1 MKHASWKLFRF
12 ISSCAIAAVS
22 MVPLAAQTA
31 ALAYRNAVTP
41 PPPGWTG
48 PVFQLVHNYPT
59 TNPGTCDPS
68 ICKWL
73 GNKNV
78 NFSVNLTGPP
88 PKWDKAWNEYIQEIL
103 DYVKDGQDPDLKND
117 IGWRTSVKG
126 ANWYHVPWMAYDP
139 TRGREFVHGM
149 TNERTAV
156 LSDLT
161 EHPEHAFGT
170 NPLMMLMADRSKPQ
184 CNHHQF
190 ETWAFG
196 VYNAWGAWSIGQGWA
211 QSGDPNIISAGG
223 IPKPAG
229 LPFPQGTV
237 VAKLLFTSAGP
248 DCVAYLKD
256 SPVWQ
261 ADRHVEKNGTF
272 YCDRAVQ
279 NMRLVQ
285 LDVAVVDN
293 RSPTRWVFGTFSYV
307 DDAHNPRCRT
317 GQCKTFWDRLTPVG
331 LQWGSDPWTFP
342 AVPKADSIPARQSVL
357 NQNTGAP
364 QHFGC
369 NGRLAGPVDN
379 KVSSCLSCHGGGF
392 AAPPAAVGV
401 TTPPIFGGAAF
412 PDMCTNFSAANQQY
426 FNDIQ
431 FPMSYTG
438 GQYQG
443 LLNLDTSLQLQVAF
457 VEYAQFKQ
465 AGQPKACKNPSLK

>member
-1 MKHASWKLFRF
+1 MSLFRF
-12 ISSCAIAAVS
+12 LSRGAIALGLCAI
-22 MVPLAAQTA
+22 PLAAQTA
-31 ALAYRNAVTP
+31 SLAYRNAATP

-59 TNPGTCDPS
+59 SNPGACDPS

-73 GNKNV
+73 GNKAV

-88 PKWDKAWNEYIQEIL
+88 PKWDKAWNDYIQEIL
-103 DYVKDGQDPDLKND
+103 DYVKEGQDPDLKNES
-117 IGWRTSVKG
+117 GWHTSVDG
-126 ANWYHVPWMAYDP
+126 AAKWYHVPWMAYDP

-149 TNERTAV
+149 TNERTAN

-161 EHPEHAFGT
+161 EHPEHAFGM
-170 NPLMMLMADRSKPQ
+170 NALLMLPTDRAKPQ
-184 CNHHQF
+184 CNQHQF

-196 VYNAWGAWSIGQGWA
+196 IYNPWGAWSIGQGWA
-211 QSGDPNIISAGG
+211 QSGDPHIVTAGG
-223 IPKPAG
+223 IAQPAG

-237 VAKLLFTSAGP
+237 VAKLLFTTATP
-248 DCVAYLKD
+248 DCVAYLKG

-261 ADRHVEKNGTF
+261 SDRHVEKDGKF
-272 YCDRAVQ
+272 YCDRTVQ
-279 NMRLVQ
+279 DVRLVQ

-293 RSPTRWVFGTFSYV
+293 RSPTRWVFGTFGYV
-307 DDAHNPRCRT
+307 DDAHNPKCRT
-317 GQCKTFWDRLTPVG
+317 GHCKTFWDRLAPVG

-342 AVPKADSIPARQSVL
+342 AVPRADGIPARQSVL
-357 NQNTGAP
+357 NLNTGAP

-379 KVSSCLSCHGGGF
+379 KLSSCLSCHGGGF
-392 AAPPAAVGV
+392 AAQPAAVGV
-401 TTPPIFGGAAF
+401 PTPPIFGF
-412 PDMCTNFSAANQQY
+412 PDLCSIFSSANQQY

-431 FPMSYTG
+431 FPLGYTG
-438 GQYQG
+438 GQYPG

-457 VEYAQFKQ
+457 VEYAQYKQ
-465 AGQPKACKNPSLK
+465 AGQPRACQNPSGN